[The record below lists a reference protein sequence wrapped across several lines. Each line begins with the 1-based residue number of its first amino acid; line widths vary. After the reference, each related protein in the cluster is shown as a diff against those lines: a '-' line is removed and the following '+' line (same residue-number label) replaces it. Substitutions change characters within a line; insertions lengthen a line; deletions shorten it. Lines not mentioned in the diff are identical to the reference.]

1 MTAYMYFSTAKRAGI
16 KDANP
21 DASFGDIARLVS
33 DEWKKLDD
41 SGKAEW
47 AEKAKKDKLR
57 YEKEMKDYTPP
68 SDDDDSDG
76 ETDKK
81 PKAKRAKKDP
91 NAPKRPM
98 NAYMLYSNS
107 VRAKVREENP
117 ELSIT
122 DVSKEIGARY
132 KKLGADEKAK
142 LKAKV
147 DSAMEV
153 YKKEMAAY
161 ETSKPKEEKKQKA
174 KAVES
179 KKKKKKK
186 PEPEPES
193 SDSDDSDD
201 SDGLDDSDSESDSD

>member
-1 MTAYMYFSTAKRAGI
+1 
-16 KDANP
+16 
-21 DASFGDIARLVS
+21 
-33 DEWKKLDD
+33 
-41 SGKAEW
+41 
-47 AEKAKKDKLR
+47 
-57 YEKEMKDYTPP
+57 
-68 SDDDDSDG
+68 
-76 ETDKK
+76 
-81 PKAKRAKKDP
+81 
-91 NAPKRPM
+91 M